1 MFQNAAKSGSK
12 KKMIGV
18 LVLIV
23 LIGAF
28 WGYTSYQNTPKRFS
42 QLCPEFIQADSCNIT
57 LIDENM
63 DSHSMTLENKELET
77 LLRHLDSFEFFPYPE
92 GERDN
97 DSFTL
102 EGHTHWMFYFLIDGT
117 GSPKTTFD
125 MTEKGQLAVGGHTY
139 QTPAEDFAPLPILLS
154 GRWN

>member
-12 KKMIGV
+12 KKMIGI

-28 WGYTSYQNTPKRFS
+28 WGYTSYQSTPKRFS
-42 QLCPEFIQADSCNIT
+42 QLCPECIQADRCNIT

-63 DSHSMTLENKELET
+63 ETHSMILEDGELEM
-77 LLRHLDSFEFFPYPE
+77 LIQHLESFPFYPYPA
-92 GERDN
+92 GERDSN
-97 DSFTL
+97 SSTL
-102 EGHTHWMFYFLIDGT
+102 EGDTHWIFSFLSDGA
-117 GSPKTTFD
+117 GASQVTFD